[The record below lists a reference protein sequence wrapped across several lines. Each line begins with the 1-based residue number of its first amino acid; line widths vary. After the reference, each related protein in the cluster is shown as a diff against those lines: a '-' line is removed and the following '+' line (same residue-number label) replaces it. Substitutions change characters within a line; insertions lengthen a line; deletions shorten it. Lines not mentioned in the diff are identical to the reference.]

1 MGLRLEAIPTR
12 DLPAKKNDTN
22 AVSRLNVISFP
33 LESTKK
39 KQQKQLLQTAPM
51 LVKSNEQ
58 SLNVKFTW
66 ISSHPQKMW

>member
-1 MGLRLEAIPTR
+1 MKCYI
-12 DLPAKKNDTN
+12 
-22 AVSRLNVISFP
+22 ISIGVYQ
-33 LESTKK
+33 K

-66 ISSHPQKMW
+66 ISSHPQKIG

>member
-1 MGLRLEAIPTR
+1 MGSRLEAIPTR
-12 DLPAKKNDTN
+12 DLPAKNEKN
-22 AVSRLNVISFP
+22 AVSQLNIISFP

-39 KQQKQLLQTAPM
+39 KQQKQLLQTPPV

-66 ISSHPQKMW
+66 ISSHPQEMG